1 MKVFFNFIPGAL
13 GLISVATSQATSAQS
28 PEKPNIVIIYAD
40 DLGYG
45 DASCYGAT
53 KITTPNIDRLA
64 QQGLRFTNAHC
75 TSATSTPSRYSLLT
89 GEYAWRKKG
98 TGVATGDA
106 KAIIQPGRIKLLF
119 SRAIIPQNQGIVK
132 ELTDLLQKI
141 KNDGRTRF

>member
-1 MKVFFNFIPGAL
+1 MLNLKAIVPLSRFAVAPLTLASLASITISCNKKV
-13 GLISVATSQATSAQS
+13 
-28 PEKPNIVIIYAD
+28 EKPNIVIIYAD

-45 DASCYGAT
+45 DVSCYGAS
-53 KITTPNIDRLA
+53 KINTPNIDRLA

-106 KAIIQPGRIKLLF
+106 PAIISPGRTTIATIMHNAGY
-119 SRAIIPQNQGIVK
+119 RTGVK
-132 ELTDLLQKI
+132 
-141 KNDGRTRF
+141 F